1 MAGMLFFFLFYRKAV
16 AEQQQPMPT
25 QRVEELRSSPGEG
38 STSPGSLS
46 SGSERISERERQRLQ
61 EQERRRREVV
71 STVIIEISFFC
82 DLFLYRMLL
91 FSQENLVLSQLLH
104 ATGATYY
111 PNVL

>member
-1 MAGMLFFFLFYRKAV
+1 M
-16 AEQQQPMPT
+16 AEQQQPLPT

-71 STVIIEISFFC
+71 SCSNKFKISLGARTVK
-82 DLFLYRMLL
+82 
-91 FSQENLVLSQLLH
+91 
-104 ATGATYY
+104 
-111 PNVL
+111 